1 MKRSSFPTVTHDY
14 DKIHQGSLNYI
25 STFLLE
31 VLRYTNSAP

>member
-14 DKIHQGSLNYI
+14 DKILQGSPNYI

-31 VLRYTNSAP
+31 VLRCTNSAP